1 MSTPARKRLMRDF
14 KRLQQD
20 PPAGISGA
28 PFDNN
33 IMLWNA
39 VIFGP
44 DDTPW
49 DGGTFRLT
57 LQFTEDYPNKPPTV
71 RFISRMFHPNIYAD
85 GSICLDILQ
94 NQWSPIYDVA
104 AILTSIQSLLCDP
117 NPNSPANSEAA
128 RLFSENKRDYNRKT
142 CHFISGWGTGFGK
155 GKFKGGEYCHI
166 KDTLCKLKL
175 YRVGTVGVVAGPDST
190 ARLSP
195 ICSQLA
201 ICIRIMTLYWMEH
214 FGLSTI
220 TISTMRHCI
229 RTAPPGAGKWDL
241 MERTILNIDD
251 EVGV

>member
-1 MSTPARKRLMRDF
+1 MSTSLEVADTPSTVEEVKSLPPFSRSIANSFYEFKKGKTINATRRASSQAVRMSTPARKRLMRDF

-28 PFDNN
+28 PQDNN

-49 DGGTFRLT
+49 DGGTFKLT

-71 RFISRMFHPNIYAD
+71 RFVSRMFHPNIYAD

-128 RLFSENKRDYNRKT
+128 RMFSENKREYNR
-142 CHFISGWGTGFGK
+142 
-155 GKFKGGEYCHI
+155 
-166 KDTLCKLKL
+166 
-175 YRVGTVGVVAGPDST
+175 RVREIVEQSWT
-190 ARLSP
+190 A
-195 ICSQLA
+195 
-201 ICIRIMTLYWMEH
+201 
-214 FGLSTI
+214 
-220 TISTMRHCI
+220 
-229 RTAPPGAGKWDL
+229 D
-241 MERTILNIDD
+241 
-251 EVGV
+251 